1 MFDVFD
7 VLMEIAPTNKPRRPG
22 FTRTTA
28 LSTGP
33 RKFSMVCWA
42 LHPQASLR
50 DPDSLGR
57 RRYRL
62 TRGNFQWF
70 VGNNIPEQAK
80 KSRSHI
86 SQLWFH
92 GSTAWNYYVLI
103 SYFDACENQLQY
115 GLTVYG
121 SQNTVRPQSETDIEG
136 GTAWKRKF

>member
-28 LSTGP
+28 LSTDP

-42 LHPQASLR
+42 LRPQTSLE

-70 VGNNIPEQAK
+70 VGHCTHKQA
-80 KSRSHI
+80 SVTR
-86 SQLWFH
+86 L
-92 GSTAWNYYVLI
+92 
-103 SYFDACENQLQY
+103 
-115 GLTVYG
+115 
-121 SQNTVRPQSETDIEG
+121 RPEG
-136 GTAWKRKF
+136 GVIDWPVEIFNGLLGITPTSKPP